1 MSRPPH
7 RHSQSLMLHEHP
19 DKMYKMSKVGIR
31 TQSPRVAGMS
41 WGAHR
46 QGVCLGSI
54 GPCSDP
60 LYNPHYSASVEGLGG
75 HQL

>member
-1 MSRPPH
+1 MSRPPY

-31 TQSPRVAGMS
+31 VVGMS
-41 WGAHR
+41 RGAHR

-54 GPCSDP
+54 RPCSDP
-60 LYNPHYSASVEGLGG
+60 LYSPHYSASVEGLGG